1 MDHTLYPRFAR
12 QAVDTVLSDTPV
24 LVIQGARQV
33 GKSTLVE
40 QVAGERDATIF
51 TLDDNNTL
59 HIAQEDPVAFVGGS
73 PNSLMVIDE
82 AQRVPELVLPL
93 KANVDRDRRPGRFL
107 LTGSADLL
115 KVKGVADSLA
125 GRAETVEMLP
135 LSQGEL
141 ARRTVPEN
149 FVAWILAGAESS
161 SFEMLNPNAV
171 IRGGF
176 PEANLR
182 TEARARS
189 WFTSYINRLADHDAR
204 DLQQGGYADQLATL
218 LRVIAAQ
225 GQAELVKAK
234 IARDLDITETT
245 ADSYLRLARTMRLI
259 VEVPVWNRALRG
271 RVVHRPKVSLVDTGL
286 AAALSNFTVQM
297 ISSPGGLE
305 YFGAL
310 VEQFVALELL
320 KQRTWAAVPY
330 DIYHFRDRDGCEV
343 DLVIETFD
351 GTIIAIEV
359 KSSRTVTPKLWKNV
373 TAFRDRF
380 PDRHVIGVLLHGGDS
395 VATLHGWLHILPI
408 PALWQHP

>member
-1 MDHTLYPRFAR
+1 MDENLYPRFAL
-12 QAVDTVLSDTPV
+12 QTMNTVLSDTPV

-33 GKSTLVE
+33 GKSTLVKQIAAE
-40 QVAGERDATIF
+40 CDATTF

-59 HIAQEDPVAFVGGS
+59 RIAQADPVAFVDQS
-73 PNSLMVIDE
+73 PNSLLVIDE
-82 AQRVPELVLPL
+82 AQRVPELILPL
-93 KANVDRDRRPGRFL
+93 KVNVDRDRRPGRFL

-125 GRAETVEMLP
+125 GRAETVEMYP

-141 ARRTVPEN
+141 TRRTTAED
-149 FVAWILAGAESS
+149 FVAWILEDTESQT
-161 SFEMLNPNAV
+161 FQALDPNTV

-182 TEARARS
+182 TETRARS
-189 WFTSYINRLADHDAR
+189 WFLSYISRLADHDAQ
-204 DLQQGGYADQLATL
+204 DLQQGGYADQLTIL

-234 IARDLDITETT
+234 VARDLGIAEAT

-259 VEVPVWNRALRG
+259 VEIPVWNRTLRG
-271 RVVHRPKVSLVDTGL
+271 RVIHRPKVSLIDTGL
-286 AAALSNFTVQM
+286 AAALTNFTAQM
-297 ISSPGGLE
+297 SFSPGGLE

-320 KQRTWAAVPY
+320 KQRTWTSVPY
-330 DIYHFRDRDGCEV
+330 DIYHYRDRDGLEV
-343 DLVIETFD
+343 DLIVETFD

-359 KSSRTVTPKLWKNV
+359 KSGRTVTSKLWKNLA
-373 TAFRDRF
+373 AFRDRF
-380 PDRHVIGVLLHGGDS
+380 PDRRVIGVLLHGGDT
-395 VATLHGWLHILPI
+395 VATLHDWLHILPI
-408 PALWQHP
+408 PALWEH

>member
-1 MDHTLYPRFAR
+1 MDENLYPRFAR
-12 QAVDTVLSDTPV
+12 QAADAALSDTPV

-33 GKSTLVE
+33 GKSTLVG
-40 QVAGERDATIF
+40 QIVADRGATTF
-51 TLDDNNTL
+51 TLDDNNAL
-59 HIAQEDPVAFVGGS
+59 HIAQADPVAFVDQS
-73 PNSLMVIDE
+73 PNSLLVIDE
-82 AQRVPELVLPL
+82 AQRVPELILPL

-125 GRAETVEMLP
+125 GRAETVEMYP

-141 ARRTVPEN
+141 TRRAVPED
-149 FVAWILAGAESS
+149 FVAWILAGAEPKP
-161 SFEMLNPNAV
+161 FPRLDPNVV

-182 TEARARS
+182 TETRARN
-189 WFTSYINRLADHDAR
+189 WFVSYINRLADHDAQ

-218 LRVIAAQ
+218 LQVIAAQ
-225 GQAELVKAK
+225 GQSELVKAK
-234 IARDLDITETT
+234 IARDLGIAEAT

-259 VEVPVWNRALRG
+259 VDIPVWSRALRG

-286 AAALSNFTVQM
+286 AAALTNFTARM
-297 ISSPGGLE
+297 SFSPGGLE

-320 KQRTWAAVPY
+320 KQRTWASTPY
-330 DIYHFRDRDGCEV
+330 DLYHYRDRDGLEV

-351 GTIIAIEV
+351 GVIIAIEV
-359 KSSRTVTPKLWKNV
+359 KSSRTVTSRLWKNLA
-373 TAFRDRF
+373 AFRDRF
-380 PDRHVIGVLLHGGDS
+380 PDRHVIGVLLHGGDN

-408 PALWQHP
+408 PALWQH